1 VLVSHDL
8 TVFSMI
14 ANASIV
20 VKIVMGL
27 LLVASLFSWTYIF
40 MKVFQIRRA
49 RAQADAFERE
59 FWSGSDLVGLYQR
72 AASGRYASSG
82 MERIFEAGFKEFLKL
97 KGRAGSDVS
106 ALLDGTRRAMK
117 ATYQREMDTLESH
130 LSFLATVGS
139 VSPYIGLFGTVWGIL
154 RAFEQIGATH
164 QAGIDVVGPG
174 IAEALVTT
182 AAGIIVAIEAMV
194 IYNYFMARLQ
204 RTVLELKLMA
214 EEFVE
219 LLREQKP
226 DPRSKSGEHRE
237 IEATAA
243 VVKPTASEA

>member
-1 VLVSHDL
+1 VIAYTYRMNLHGFTQTMKAGGVTLGLILTCSVLVL
-8 TVFSMI
+8 
-14 ANASIV
+14 A
-20 VKIVMGL
+20 
-27 LLVASLFSWTYIF
+27 VAIERLAALWRFLD
-40 MKVFQIRRA
+40 RA
-49 RAQADAFERE
+49 RTLAETVKRCLYRGAVAEARAACERSSSLAAEFFLVGFERHGRSSE
-59 FWSGSDLVGLYQR
+59 GALEAAVDRERQR
-72 AASGRYASSG
+72 VA
-82 MERIFEAGFKEFLKL
+82 LTL
-97 KGRAGSDVS
+97 KGQ
-106 ALLDGTRRAMK
+106 LWM
-117 ATYQREMDTLESH
+117 
-130 LSFLATVGS
+130 LATIGATA
-139 VSPYIGLFGTVWGIL
+139 PFIGLFGTVWGIL

-226 DPRSKSGEHRE
+226 DAAAAGSSKSGEHRV
-237 IEATAA
+237 IAA
-243 VVKPTASEA
+243 VVKPTPTEA